1 MQTGKNTSKISSK
14 GRYMDIIRPAQKKPK
29 TVKRPAVIEATRV
42 TAEVYDPEIDDVETI
57 DELEYSIASVP
68 RPTPKPTPKPRP
80 TIASAPRPRPV
91 KKSYPFITS
100 VNVDKRPLS
109 PYVPA
114 NNAAASRPA
123 KNVYSA
129 PAKPLKKV
137 KKTTDSKEKSTKI
150 VESPKQ
156 SGLSLV
162 IIIIITVILGAAAG
176 VGAYLLLPH

>member
-1 MQTGKNTSKISSK
+1 
-14 GRYMDIIRPAQKKPK
+14 MDIIRPAQKKPK

-57 DELEYSIASVP
+57 DELEYSITSAPKPAP
-68 RPTPKPTPKPRP
+68 RPVPK
-80 TIASAPRPRPV
+80 PRPV

-123 KNVYSA
+123 KNIYSA